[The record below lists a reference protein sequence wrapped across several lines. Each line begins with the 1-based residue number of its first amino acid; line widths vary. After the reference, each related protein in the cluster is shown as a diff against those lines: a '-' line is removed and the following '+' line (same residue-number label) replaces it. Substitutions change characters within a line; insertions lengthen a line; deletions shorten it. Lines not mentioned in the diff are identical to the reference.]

1 MGFDKL
7 ISFFNKNFSN
17 ISEELYDIPQ
27 VVTNHVYFDMNFI
40 IYNCISE
47 LEKEINKIIMII
59 LGVSYT
65 DIIIINQKLKKIFDK
80 FHWSKL
86 NVCMNDI
93 LDGNNIDEIL
103 INFKK
108 FLDDNVNELLCWYL
122 YNNLNHQIINTH
134 PLQFIKSI
142 NLFFDGIPTY
152 AKIIEQ
158 RRRRVKN
165 YLESK
170 NRKKLFNKYFK
181 NIINSIIVEDDIMFD
196 YFDWINNFYTFDKS
210 IGPYSPILIKLSQFI
225 NIKMNE
231 NYKNIKIYINNS
243 INYGESDYKIFKHII
258 DESMDCSIAIHSCD
272 SDFIF
277 LILWYQLISTTKY
290 IDTNLMF
297 INYNYNKDNEYN
309 KTVYFGKKIM
319 NSILDKYATINGL
332 NENISI
338 NIIFDFLALI
348 LLFGNDI
355 IPLSY
360 ELGPELS
367 LKQIFE
373 SHYPL
378 YINSLNIIN
387 LNNINIINFT
397 NLAKWLENIKSSNS
411 LSVIILNRFYKM
423 NYNNILLLVDKHKT
437 LDEISKNINNN
448 DLVIQNKSFYIE
460 NNTYQTLYNYI
471 MFEAENMIDDEFNR
485 NYKKFY
491 DDIKDSNNQYI
502 KITKNV
508 NVKNYL
514 TQYISLNQIFFLNFN
529 LYTPHNTI
537 FCDDSIAPSIDMI
550 IQFIN
555 LNDMNNL
562 QKKTNDILKNLNNEI
577 YFNSVSHHLFITPY
591 ILDSSHFN
599 NLNLKYI
606 DSLMNV
612 VSNKINGIWLDY
624 NNVDTFNLKK
634 IDPYKY
640 INICN
645 ELIKFYQDNFI
656 DRFFI
661 DNNRLLQ

>member
-17 ISEELYDIPQ
+17 ISEELFDIP
-27 VVTNHVYFDMNFI
+27 
-40 IYNCISE
+40 
-47 LEKEINKIIMII
+47 NKIIMII

-65 DIIIINQKLKKIFDK
+65 DINIINEKLKKIFDK
-80 FHWSKL
+80 FHWSKM

-93 LDGNNIDEIL
+93 LDGDNIDEIL
-103 INFKK
+103 IKFKQ
-108 FLDDNVNELLCWYL
+108 FLDDNVNELLAWYL
-122 YNNLNHQIINTH
+122 YNNLNHQIISTH
-134 PLQFIKSI
+134 PIQFIKSI

-170 NRKKLFNKYFK
+170 NRKNLFNQYFK
-181 NIINSIIVEDDIMFD
+181 NIVNSIIVEDDIMFD

-210 IGPYSPILIKLSQFI
+210 LGPFSPILINLSEFI

-231 NYKNIKIYINNS
+231 NYKNIKIYISNS
-243 INYGESDYKIFKHII
+243 INNGESDYKIFKHII
-258 DESMDCSIAIHSCD
+258 DENVDCLIAVHSCD

-290 IDTNLMF
+290 IDTHLMF
-297 INYNYNKDNEYN
+297 INYNNN

-319 NSILDKYATINGL
+319 NSILDKYATINNI
-332 NENISI
+332 NEDVSI
-338 NIIFDFLALI
+338 NVIFDFLALL

-355 IPLSY
+355 IPISY

-373 SHYPL
+373 THYSL
-378 YINSLNIIN
+378 YSNSQSIIN
-387 LNNINIINFT
+387 LNNMNIINFT
-397 NLAKWLENIKSSNS
+397 NLAKWLYNIKSSNS

-423 NYNNILLLVDKHKT
+423 NYNNILLLVEKHKT
-437 LDEISKNINNN
+437 LNEISKNIND
-448 DLVIQNKSFYIE
+448 DLIIQNKSFYIE

-471 MFEAENMIDDEFNR
+471 MFEAENMIDYEFNR
-485 NYKKFY
+485 NYKMFY
-491 DDIKDSNNQYI
+491 NDLKDANNEYI

-508 NVKNYL
+508 NIKNYL

-529 LYTPHNTI
+529 LYTPFNTI
-537 FCDDSIAPSIDMI
+537 FCDDNIAPSIDMI

-562 QKKTNDILKNLNNEI
+562 QKTTNDTLKKFNNEI
-577 YFNSVSHHLFITPY
+577 YFNSISHHLFITPY

-606 DSLMNV
+606 ESLMNV
-612 VSNKINGIWLDY
+612 ISNKINGIWLDY
-624 NNVDTFNLKK
+624 NNVDIFNLKK
-634 IDPYKY
+634 IDTY
-640 INICN
+640 IFINLCN
-645 ELIKFYQDNFI
+645 ELIRFYQDNFI

-661 DNNRLLQ
+661 DNNKLIKYN